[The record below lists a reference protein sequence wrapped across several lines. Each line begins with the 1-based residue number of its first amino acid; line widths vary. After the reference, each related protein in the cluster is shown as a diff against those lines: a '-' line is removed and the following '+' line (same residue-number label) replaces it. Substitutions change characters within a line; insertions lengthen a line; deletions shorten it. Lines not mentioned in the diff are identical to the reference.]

1 MASLD
6 SREQARRIEAVQ
18 TASLVATVAARRASH
33 PAEGLDVLEVA
44 GGWAIFSGVGSPLTK
59 AEGLGMNGPVAE
71 ADLEAVEAFFDER
84 GAATSVTV
92 CPYADPSLLAVL
104 KARGYRLEELEN
116 VFVRPMVEG
125 APAPSRP
132 VEVVEVVEV
141 EGADRALWADTVA
154 RGFEESGEVTPSSL
168 YAMELFAGVPELRA
182 FLARVD
188 GEPAGGGA
196 LMEVDGVASLF
207 CASTIGRYR
216 RRGVQTA
223 ALEARLAAARG
234 CDLATVMTLPGSPS
248 QRNVER
254 AGFRVAYT
262 KAGLVR

>member
-1 MASLD
+1 MAAVD

-44 GGWAIFSGVGSPLTK
+44 GGWAIFAGVGSPITK

-84 GAATSVTV
+84 GATTSVTV

-104 KARGYRLEELEN
+104 KGRGYRLEELEN

-125 APAPSRP
+125 APAPSRA
-132 VEVVEVVEV
+132 VEVVEVV

-168 YAMELFAGVPELRA
+168 HAMELFAGVPELRA

-196 LMEVDGVASLF
+196 LMEIDGVASLF

-223 ALEARLAAARG
+223 ALEARLAAAVG
-234 CDLATVMTLPGSPS
+234 CDLAVVMTLPGSPS